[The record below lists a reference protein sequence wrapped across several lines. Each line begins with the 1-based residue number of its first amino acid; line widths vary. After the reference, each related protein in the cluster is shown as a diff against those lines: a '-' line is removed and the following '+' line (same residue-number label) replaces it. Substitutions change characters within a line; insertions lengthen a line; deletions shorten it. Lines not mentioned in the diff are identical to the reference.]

1 MFEAGLKL
9 FFSEPILGPPK
20 VDFSREKRQKC
31 PRRRASRVPPLQG
44 RNGLQLGRC
53 AGPSVFYVIL
63 FGKRF
68 ALGLRN
74 LLQKVKEE
82 NTNEN

>member
-1 MFEAGLKL
+1 MFYY
-9 FFSEPILGPPK
+9 
-20 VDFSREKRQKC
+20 EKEVFKKC

-74 LLQKVKEE
+74 LLPKVKEE

>member
-1 MFEAGLKL
+1 MPAG
-9 FFSEPILGPPK
+9 FTGTPFM
-20 VDFSREKRQKC
+20 
-31 PRRRASRVPPLQG
+31 G

-74 LLQKVKEE
+74 LLPKVKEE

>member
-1 MFEAGLKL
+1 MFG
-9 FFSEPILGPPK
+9 FFKDIGIFFGSK
-20 VDFSREKRQKC
+20 KC

-74 LLQKVKEE
+74 LLPKVKEE